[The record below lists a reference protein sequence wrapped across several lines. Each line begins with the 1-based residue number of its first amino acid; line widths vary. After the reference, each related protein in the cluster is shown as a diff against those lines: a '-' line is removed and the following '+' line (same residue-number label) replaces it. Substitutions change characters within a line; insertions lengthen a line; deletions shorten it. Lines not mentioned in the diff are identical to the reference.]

1 MTYKI
6 KTHYGSGYWWSII
19 TTEIPTKEDL
29 KEELIE
35 YYRGS
40 NMYREDVEDI
50 LAVIEQC
57 KIPQTFGIEH
67 CDAGFIV
74 VTNMEWDG

>member
-6 KTHYGSGYWWSII
+6 KTHFGYQGWWSII
-19 TTEIPTKEDL
+19 TTEISTKEDL
-29 KEELIE
+29 KEELME
-35 YYRGS
+35 YYSRTDMDSG
-40 NMYREDVEDI
+40 DVKEA

-57 KIPQTFGIEH
+57 KIPQTFGTEH

-74 VTNMEWDG
+74 VTNMEFE